1 MLESAGLTV
10 KSLEMIYYRGH
21 PSSMPAL
28 FRCEG
33 SKIEKKSD
41 DGQVHGLWPSPPGTF
56 HILIGKFSYF
66 IIRYYRAIK

>member
-28 FRCEG
+28 FRCVRG
-33 SKIEKKSD
+33 QKLRKSD
-41 DGQVHGLWPSPPGTF
+41 GSGTRSMDVPMVLPPIIFGGKND
-56 HILIGKFSYF
+56 LIQL
-66 IIRYYRAIK
+66 

>member
-1 MLESAGLTV
+1 MLESTGLTV

-41 DGQVHGLWPSPPGTF
+41 DGQVHGLWMCQWPRYVLPPIIFGGKND
-56 HILIGKFSYF
+56 LIQL
-66 IIRYYRAIK
+66 

>member
-28 FRCEG
+28 FRCGGG

-41 DGQVHGLWPSPPGTF
+41 DGLGTRSMDVPMAS
-56 HILIGKFSYF
+56 LCTATNYF
-66 IIRYYRAIK
+66 WW